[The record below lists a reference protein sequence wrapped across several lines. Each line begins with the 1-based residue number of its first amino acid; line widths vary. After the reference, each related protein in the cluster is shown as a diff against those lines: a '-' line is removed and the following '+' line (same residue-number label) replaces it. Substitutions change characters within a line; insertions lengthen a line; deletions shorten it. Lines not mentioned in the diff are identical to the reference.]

1 MTKSDKSQL
10 VTVRLSEELLERV
23 DAVQETGFGN
33 RSDTLRTLI
42 ESGIEHD
49 ALNLRM
55 QDLEEKLDR
64 LMHIAEQQFKISYIN
79 VLIAK
84 EGKNDLAEKMPVF
97 QDKANQALATSL
109 VGKFGE

>member
-1 MTKSDKSQL
+1 MAEEKTIAEQIKDAFKQVFNAAEEDDK
-10 VTVRLSEELLERV
+10 
-23 DAVQETGFGN
+23 DKK
-33 RSDTLRTLI
+33 I
-42 ESGIEHD
+42 K
-49 ALNLRM
+49 
-55 QDLEEKLDR
+55 DLEEKLDR